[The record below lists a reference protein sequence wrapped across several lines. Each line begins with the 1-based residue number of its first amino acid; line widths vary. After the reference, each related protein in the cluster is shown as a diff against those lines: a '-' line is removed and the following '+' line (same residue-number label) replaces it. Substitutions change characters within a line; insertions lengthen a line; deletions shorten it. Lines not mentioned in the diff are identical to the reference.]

1 MINCFENTFNTLS
14 CGFPS
19 ASEEIQALNR
29 ALMKQRWQNSGLNVP
44 PEQKQLRL
52 LRMLTVSFL
61 WEPTTFPLPPAL
73 YPLGRPTPALLYL
86 SLSIP
91 PLHFN
96 RYHQDRPHSWGDIHS
111 GRTKTST
118 FRYCHMRWWDINS
131 RDSRWGLSAQSASC
145 GTFCVPMRF
154 WLLGR
159 WLTPARGGSTAWW
172 DQGV

>member
-1 MINCFENTFNTLS
+1 MFWEHFQQTFLW
-14 CGFPS
+14 FPVCCWRDS
-19 ASEEIQALNR
+19 GIKQISHKAKVAEFRSECATWAKAIAN
-29 ALMKQRWQNSGLNVP
+29 M
-44 PEQKQLRL
+44 
-52 LRMLTVSFL
+52 RMLTDSFL

-73 YPLGRPTPALLYL
+73 YTLSRPTPTLLYR
-86 SLSIP
+86 SLSIS
-91 PLHFN
+91 PLHFD
-96 RYHQDRPHSWGDIHS
+96 RYHQHRPRSWGDIHS

-118 FRYCHMRWWDINS
+118 FRYCHMQWRDINS